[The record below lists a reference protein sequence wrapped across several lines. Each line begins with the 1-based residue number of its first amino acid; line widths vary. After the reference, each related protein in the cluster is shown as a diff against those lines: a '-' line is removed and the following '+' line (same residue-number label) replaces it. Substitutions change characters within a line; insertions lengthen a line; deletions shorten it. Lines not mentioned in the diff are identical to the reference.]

1 VKPIIISGSSRN
13 DGNTTMVVNLLVKYS
28 NWDTLDLNDYQFSY
42 YDYKHENRND
52 DFLPL
57 MRHIIKSYDTLIL
70 ATPVYWY
77 SMSGVMKVFFDR
89 ISDLLTIE
97 KELGRKLRTKNMA
110 CISASGGNDLGD
122 LFWLPFRES
131 AQYLG
136 MQYLG
141 DLHVKVNEEHNRLA
155 KGMEQNIVHF
165 STELKQAHTAV

>member
-1 VKPIIISGSSRN
+1 MVK
-13 DGNTTMVVNLLVKYS
+13 NT
-28 NWDTLDLNDYQFSY
+28 NWDAIDLNEYHFSY
-42 YDYKHENRND
+42 YDYKHQNRDD

-57 MRHIIKSYDTLIL
+57 MRHLIKTYDTLIL

-77 SMSGVMKVFFDR
+77 SMSGIMKVFFDR

-97 KELGRKLRTKNMA
+97 KELGRKLRTKKMA
-110 CISASGGNDLGD
+110 CISASGGNDLGE

-131 AQYLG
+131 ALYLG

-155 KGMEQNIVHF
+155 KGMEKNILDF
-165 STELKQAHTAV
+165 IATIKHTYAEV